1 MFTALSFNV
10 LQSGKKSNNRVITVA
25 YELMVHIVYIIYIG
39 NIYIVLIF
47 IDLTS

>member
-1 MFTALSFNV
+1 MFF
-10 LQSGKKSNNRVITVA
+10 SGKKSNNRAITVT

-39 NIYIVLIF
+39 NISIVLIF